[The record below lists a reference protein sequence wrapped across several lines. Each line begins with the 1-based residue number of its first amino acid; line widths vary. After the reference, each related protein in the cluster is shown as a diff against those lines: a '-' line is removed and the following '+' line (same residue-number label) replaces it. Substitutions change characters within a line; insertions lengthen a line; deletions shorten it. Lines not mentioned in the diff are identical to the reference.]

1 MLSHSPPFPLII
13 YYPGKRSTTMS
24 EEDKHGA
31 KVALQQRERVH
42 RVHIAAPASNLR
54 DLVQVMNDEYPN
66 LQRLLIRA
74 QADPRA
80 DRRNRNRNRN
90 DAVTVT
96 LHEGLRAP
104 LLHRVTLSNVGLPT
118 SSRLLSGAGEDLVS
132 LGLLNFPAEPPDLHP
147 AHLTAQL
154 AALSHLELLT
164 VHFSTAVPNRQVMR
178 QLQGAPTTRIALPRL
193 RMLAY
198 RGGSAYLEGILAR
211 LDAPHL
217 HTLSVEFFNQ
227 FTFSVPSLLHFA
239 RAMNALT
246 FRSAALYFDED
257 FVSLIVDPLDKRAG
271 DGGGGGGGTHPLHVQ
286 VKGKLLDWQVTSI
299 SQICSTLAP
308 LLAQTE
314 NLMLG
319 FHKDGP
325 DPAAA
330 GAVEA
335 EAPGAAAGW
344 QVAVDRAQWRAL
356 FRIFAGVKTLQLSGG
371 RIGDLFRALQPRV
384 GEGNGGGEGEGA
396 DEEGTNDDGVDGG
409 VFTPEILPALQKL
422 VPRGWGD
429 PDDAF
434 ASFIAARTAAG
445 LPVRLVRSR
454 S

>member
-1 MLSHSPPFPLII
+1 
-13 YYPGKRSTTMS
+13 
-24 EEDKHGA
+24 
-31 KVALQQRERVH
+31 V
-42 RVHIAAPASNLR
+42 
-54 DLVQVMNDEYPN
+54 
-66 LQRLLIRA
+66 RA
-74 QADPRA
+74 
-80 DRRNRNRNRN
+80 
-90 DAVTVT
+90 
-96 LHEGLRAP
+96 
-104 LLHRVTLSNVGLPT
+104 
-118 SSRLLSGAGEDLVS
+118 
-132 LGLLNFPAEPPDLHP
+132 F
-147 AHLTAQL
+147 
-154 AALSHLELLT
+154 
-164 VHFSTAVPNRQVMR
+164 
-178 QLQGAPTTRIALPRL
+178 
-193 RMLAY
+193 
-198 RGGSAYLEGILAR
+198 
-211 LDAPHL
+211 
-217 HTLSVEFFNQ
+217 
-227 FTFSVPSLLHFA
+227 FA

-257 FVSLIVDPLDKRAG
+257 FASLIVDPLDKRAG
-271 DGGGGGGGTHPLHVQ
+271 DGGGGGGGGGTHPLHVQ
-286 VKGKLLDWQVTSI
+286 VKGKLLDWQVTSV

-314 NLMLG
+314 DLMLG

-325 DPAAA
+325 DPAPA

-344 QVAVDRAQWRAL
+344 QVAVDRARWRAL

-396 DEEGTNDDGVDGG
+396 DEEGTDDDGVDGG

-434 ASFIAARTAAG
+434 ASFIAARIAAG